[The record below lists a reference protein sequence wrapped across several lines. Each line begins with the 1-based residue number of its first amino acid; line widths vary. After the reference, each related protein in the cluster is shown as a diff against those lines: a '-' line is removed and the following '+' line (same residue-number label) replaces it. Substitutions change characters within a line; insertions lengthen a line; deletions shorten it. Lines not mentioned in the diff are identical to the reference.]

1 MFIRTL
7 FIASIL
13 VAIAAMSTLAEAKEP
28 VKITIF
34 GDSLTS
40 GYGLDSQEDA
50 LPAML
55 QGELAKNGVETVV
68 TNAGVSGDTTAAALA
83 RIQQIIAQK
92 PQMVIIALGGNDAL
106 RGVDPEIMR
115 NNLDQIITQLKAANA
130 YILLAGMRSPPS
142 MGLEYTARF
151 NEIFPQLA
159 ERHTIISI
167 PFLLEGVAGRP
178 EYNQPDGIHPNID
191 GVKIM
196 VKNLYPTVER
206 MARRY

>member
-7 FIASIL
+7 VTAFIWVIL
-13 VAIAAMSTLAEAKEP
+13 GVPSTMAQSSP
-28 VKITIF
+28 VQITIL

-50 LPAML
+50 LPAVL
-55 QGELAKNGVETVV
+55 QAELEKNSMNAVV
-68 TNAGVSGDTTAAALA
+68 ANAGVSGDTTAAALA
-83 RIQQIIAQK
+83 RIQQIIARR

-115 NNLDQIITQLKAANA
+115 NNLEQIILQLKAANA

-151 NEIFPQLA
+151 NEVFPRLA
-159 ERHTIISI
+159 ERHNIISI

-206 MARRY
+206 MAERY